1 MPLFPAKISPE
12 RLEKIEKAVSEQ
24 VQHGEPAKAWRL
36 AQPLLK
42 AVKQLEVARALSE
55 LTRRRSFDVEAGLAA
70 ARALVSAH
78 PHDVE
83 VLSDLGRAFGSL
95 HDIRYLNAAP
105 PDDPV
110 LLQIASTLQHLID
123 SGAAGNETEEF
134 ALYDGLGNAAR
145 ILGRTWDPI
154 AERCKQRAVELR
166 GARWEDLYGLGLFY
180 KTRGRFEEGR
190 DANQR
195 AFDSGGADDEAV
207 QWNLGI
213 CATGAGD
220 ADTALRVWKALG
232 DKLELGRFGLPEG
245 DYGSVKVC
253 LAERPLAERTPDSDP
268 DDPGLEETVWVER
281 LSPCHGVVRSALF
294 QELGVDWGD
303 VVLFD
308 GAPITYHEYEE
319 RKVAVFP
326 HLATLRRP
334 GYQIWAFG
342 GTQEHAEQ
350 IGDLS
355 KHLPDDAVLYVH
367 SENYQVLCRSCWEAG
382 QMNNA
387 QHDDVEHHVVTGKL
401 CAPPH
406 TNPKELLELLDKLA
420 REAGKVQLL
429 VPELA
434 REVGLDARADVEARR
449 LAMIEDSLS

>member
-1 MPLFPAKISPE
+1 VPLFPAKISPD
-12 RLEKIEKAVSEQ
+12 RLEKIQKAVSEQ
-24 VQHGEPAKAWRL
+24 VQQGEPAKAWRL

-42 AVKQLEVARALSE
+42 AVKQLEVARALSD
-55 LTRRRSFDVEAGLAA
+55 LTRGGSFDIEAGLAA
-70 ARALVSAH
+70 ARALASAY
-78 PHDVE
+78 PKDIQVM
-83 VLSDLGRAFGSL
+83 SNLGRAFGRL

-105 PDDPV
+105 PDDPA
-110 LLQIASTLQHLID
+110 LSEIARALQHLVD
-123 SGAAGNETEEF
+123 SGAAANEAEAF
-134 ALYDGLGNAAR
+134 SLHSALGNAAR
-145 ILGRTWDPI
+145 ILGRSWDSI
-154 AERCKQRAVELR
+154 AERSEQRAVELR

-207 QWNLGI
+207 KWNLGI

-220 ADTALRVWKALG
+220 ADTALRIWKSLG
-232 DKLELGRFGLPEG
+232 DELELGRFGLPEG

-281 LSPCHGVVRSALF
+281 LSPCHGIVRSALY

-326 HLATLRRP
+326 HLATLVRP
-334 GYQIWAFG
+334 GYQIWSFG

-382 QMNNA
+382 RVNNA
-387 QHDDVEHHVVTGKL
+387 QHEEDEHHVVTGKL

-406 TNPKELLELLDKLA
+406 TDPKELLELLDKLVG
-420 REAGKVQLL
+420 EAGKVQLL

-434 REVGLDARADVEARR
+434 REVGLAARADVEARR